1 MHLQYNKKA
10 YRMSSSQTTQLLNI
24 ELQIKEK
31 GNGKDIRVS
40 KLVICMLHSIPR
52 RYIKIVITEMSVG
65 YLMTIASSQEN

>member
-1 MHLQYNKKA
+1 MVVVIMHLQYNKKA

-40 KLVICMLHSIPR
+40 KLVNLHA
-52 RYIKIVITEMSVG
+52 T
-65 YLMTIASSQEN
+65 